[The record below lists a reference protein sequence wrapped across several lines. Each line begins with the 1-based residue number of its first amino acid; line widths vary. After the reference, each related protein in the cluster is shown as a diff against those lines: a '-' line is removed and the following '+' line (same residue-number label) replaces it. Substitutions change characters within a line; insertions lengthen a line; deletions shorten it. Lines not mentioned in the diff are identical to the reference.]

1 MKIHHLGIV
10 TTNVFDTLTA
20 LGLERESI
28 TEVVEDT
35 NQMNRLHFIFIE
47 ENNLW
52 LELVEPLN
60 EKSSTYKFA
69 KKNVVGLHHVAFANS
84 NLDILKSEIYERPQT
99 YFLGSYE
106 IEVESFGGKIK
117 TLFAA
122 FNGLL
127 IEFVE
132 KVKKDHC

>member
-10 TTNVFDTLTA
+10 TTNVDDTLIA
-20 LGLERESI
+20 LGLAKKSI

-35 NQMNRLHFIFIE
+35 NQMNRLHFVFIE

-52 LELVEPLN
+52 LELVEPMN

-69 KKNVVGLHHVAFANS
+69 KKNVVGLHHIAFANL
-84 NLDILKSEIYERPQT
+84 NLEGLKVEIYERPQT

-106 IEVESFGGKIK
+106 IEVGSFGGKIK